1 MTSFLTDV
9 AYAVR
14 TFAKRPAF
22 AVTAIGT
29 LALGIGA
36 TMAIFGVVNA
46 VLLRP
51 LPYQDPGKLV
61 YIWED
66 MRNRSVTDFPWPPAD
81 FADLRAQASRFESV
95 AALTTGRQVFVGSGG
110 SDGVDQVR
118 TGAATPNLFRLLG
131 ARMAIGSDFT
141 EADGTP
147 PPPQPQSRPNGS
159 SAQPRTSP
167 RTILSY
173 QFWQRRFGAD
183 PRVVGRVVRLG
194 DHQFDVIGVLEPGF
208 ELLFPPNTNVER
220 VPDIWTPLRVDFA
233 AGSRMDGFLRVI
245 GRLKPDVSL
254 ADAQGEVDAFA
265 ADLRARFPIKQ
276 TSGVYLRVERMD
288 TDLVS
293 DVRASIV
300 ALMGAVTF
308 VLLIS
313 CANVASL
320 LLVRAAARE
329 RELAVRA
336 ALGSSRWRLVQQML
350 AESLV
355 IALVAVLTGL
365 GLSWL
370 GIRLLIALGPADLP
384 RLDHVRIDPMVV
396 SFGVVVGI
404 LSAVVFSLLP
414 AVRASRPA
422 VMDLVRR
429 AGRMTGPGSG
439 SVLRNAVVVIE
450 VTLSCVLLVGSGLMI
465 RSFVALQRAKPGY
478 DARNVLTFL
487 IPNVRIPD
495 PQARRAFMRDLGRRL
510 EAMPGVQGAT
520 AASPFPLDGRIA
532 NARWGLEEALAN
544 PSKFQ
549 QATMYVVLP
558 GFFETMRTRLIEGRT
573 FAETDN
579 SPDARVIVIDRILA
593 AKAFHGQSAVGRTLL
608 ARIRTPEPERFQV
621 IGVVDH
627 QRHESLA
634 ADGREAMYVADAYL
648 GYGVANRWAVRTIG
662 DPLSLAHAV
671 RALVTE
677 LSPRS
682 AAIEVQPMDVF
693 ADHARAQTRFALA
706 LIGVFAAIAL
716 LLTAVGLYSVL
727 STAVRQRTPEIG
739 VRMAFGAGYGS
750 ILGMMVGHGLRLS
763 AVGIAC
769 GVVVAAVLT
778 RLMRTMLVGV
788 EPTDLATFAT
798 MIVCFIIL
806 AIIACGVPAARAARL
821 DPMVALRGE

>member
-1 MTSFLTDV
+1 M
-9 AYAVR
+9 
-14 TFAKRPAF
+14 
-22 AVTAIGT
+22 
-29 LALGIGA
+29 
-36 TMAIFGVVNA
+36 
-46 VLLRP
+46 VL
-51 LPYQDPGKLV
+51 
-61 YIWED
+61 
-66 MRNRSVTDFPWPPAD
+66 
-81 FADLRAQASRFESV
+81 
-95 AALTTGRQVFVGSGG
+95 
-110 SDGVDQVR
+110 
-118 TGAATPNLFRLLG
+118 
-131 ARMAIGSDFT
+131 GSDFT
-141 EADGTP
+141 DADGAP
-147 PPPQPQSRPNGS
+147 LPQQSRPNGS

-220 VPDIWTPLRVDFA
+220 VPDFWTPLRVDFA
-233 AGSRMDGFLRVI
+233 AGSRMDGFLKVI

-254 ADAQGEVDAFA
+254 ADAQGEVDALA

-293 DVRASIV
+293 DVHASIV

-313 CANVASL
+313 CANVANL

-336 ALGSSRWRLVQQML
+336 ALGSSRWRLVQQIL

-355 IALVAVLTGL
+355 IALMAFLTGL

-384 RLDHVRIDPMVV
+384 RLDHVRIDPTVV

-429 AGRMTGPGSG
+429 AQRMTGPGSG

-478 DARNVLTFL
+478 DTRNVLTFL
-487 IPNVRIPD
+487 IPNVRLPD
-495 PQARRAFMRDLGRRL
+495 PQARRAFMRDLGSRL

-558 GFFETMRTRLIEGRT
+558 RFFETMRTRLIEGRT

-579 SPDARVIVIDRILA
+579 TPDARVIVIDRILA

-634 ADGREAMYVADAYL
+634 ADGREAMYIADAYL
-648 GYGVANRWAVRTIG
+648 GYGVANRWAVRTTG
-662 DPLSLAHAV
+662 DPLALAHAV
-671 RALVTE
+671 RTLVTE

-693 ADHARAQTRFALA
+693 VDHARAQTMFALA

-739 VRMAFGAGYGS
+739 VRMAFGARYGS

-769 GVVVAAVLT
+769 GVVLAAVLT

>member
-29 LALGIGA
+29 LALGMGA

-61 YIWED
+61 HIWED
-66 MRNRSVTDFPWPPAD
+66 MRNRSVPDFPWPPAD
-81 FADLRAQASRFESV
+81 FADLRAQASRFESI

-110 SDGVDQVR
+110 SDDVDQVR

-131 ARMAIGSDFT
+131 ARMVLGSDFT
-141 EADGTP
+141 DADGAP
-147 PPPQPQSRPNGS
+147 LPQQSRPNGS

-220 VPDIWTPLRVDFA
+220 VPDFWTPLRVDFA
-233 AGSRMDGFLRVI
+233 AGSRMDGFLKVI

-254 ADAQGEVDAFA
+254 ADAQGEVDALA

-293 DVRASIV
+293 DVHASIV

-313 CANVASL
+313 CANVANL

-336 ALGSSRWRLVQQML
+336 ALGSSRWRLVQQIL

-355 IALVAVLTGL
+355 IALMAFLTGL

-384 RLDHVRIDPMVV
+384 RLDHVRIDPTVV

-404 LSAVVFSLLP
+404 LSAVMFSLLP

-429 AGRMTGPGSG
+429 AQRMTGPGSG

-478 DARNVLTFL
+478 DTRNVLTFL
-487 IPNVRIPD
+487 IPNVRLPD
-495 PQARRAFMRDLGRRL
+495 PQARRAFMRDLGSRL

-558 GFFETMRTRLIEGRT
+558 RLLR
-573 FAETDN
+573 D
-579 SPDARVIVIDRILA
+579 
-593 AKAFHGQSAVGRTLL
+593 
-608 ARIRTPEPERFQV
+608 
-621 IGVVDH
+621 
-627 QRHESLA
+627 
-634 ADGREAMYVADAYL
+634 DAYTVDRRPHVCGDRQHTGRAGHRHRSDSRRQGL
-648 GYGVANRWAVRTIG
+648 SRSVRRR
-662 DPLSLAHAV
+662 PHAPGEDSHAGT
-671 RALVTE
+671 RALPGDRRRR
-677 LSPRS
+677 SSAPRVVGS
-682 AAIEVQPMDVF
+682 RRARGDVY
-693 ADHARAQTRFALA
+693 R
-706 LIGVFAAIAL
+706 
-716 LLTAVGLYSVL
+716 
-727 STAVRQRTPEIG
+727 
-739 VRMAFGAGYGS
+739 
-750 ILGMMVGHGLRLS
+750 
-763 AVGIAC
+763 
-769 GVVVAAVLT
+769 
-778 RLMRTMLVGV
+778 
-788 EPTDLATFAT
+788 
-798 MIVCFIIL
+798 
-806 AIIACGVPAARAARL
+806 
-821 DPMVALRGE
+821 